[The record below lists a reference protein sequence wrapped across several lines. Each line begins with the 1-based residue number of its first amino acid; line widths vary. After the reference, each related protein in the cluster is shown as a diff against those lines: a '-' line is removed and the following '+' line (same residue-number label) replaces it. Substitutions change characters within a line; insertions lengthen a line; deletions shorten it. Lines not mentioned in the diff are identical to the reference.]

1 MRHVISAVVVAAMVF
16 NAHVALASTTTTLL
30 SLENA
35 RQLAAGSKAVE
46 ATRVCTKEHY
56 ALVGFEDANV
66 AGTSL
71 YHEIG
76 HKWTFVMGG
85 GGRMNSGVLVS
96 YHVPAKTA
104 AALALDFPALYDP
117 ATAKLSC

>member
-1 MRHVISAVVVAAMVF
+1 MRHVISAVVVVAAMVF

-46 ATRVCTKEHY
+46 ATRVCAKEHY

-66 AGTSL
+66 AGTGL
-71 YHEIG
+71 YYEIG
-76 HKWTFVMGG
+76 NT
-85 GGRMNSGVLVS
+85 
-96 YHVPAKTA
+96 T
-104 AALALDFPALYDP
+104 
-117 ATAKLSC
+117 